1 MNVVWKQLRDVAL
14 MELRLEFRENYFF
27 TYRSFRSLAK
37 ASARHVGA
45 NPIKDGGLS
54 GTSQDQLHS
63 FSFSNMMQNNYSYTL
78 TKWQSHYFV

>member
-45 NPIKDGGLS
+45 NPIKDRGLS
-54 GTSQDQLHS
+54 GTLPRSTALLFLLKYDA
-63 FSFSNMMQNNYSYTL
+63 
-78 TKWQSHYFV
+78 K